1 MSGPAGMTNFITLY
15 LYKRGFADLQMGYA
29 SAMAWVLVIAV
40 AIIAFILFKTQ
51 KSWVHYAGENR

>member
-1 MSGPAGMTNFITLY
+1 MTNFYTLY

-29 SAMAWVLVIAV
+29 SAMAWVLVVVV